1 MDAKAVQPKGKTGRA
16 DQALN
21 LIQKLYGVEK
31 QLSQT
36 TTEEKQALRQTEAMP
51 IMQQL
56 KTWLDKTALQV
67 PPKSTRSE
75 EHTSELQSRPHL
87 VCRLLLEKK
96 KNKLY
101 AQHHTIHTRKDTL

>member
-1 MDAKAVQPKGKTGRA
+1 MDAKAVQPKGKTGRV

-36 TTEEKQALRQTEAMP
+36 TTEEKQALRQTEAVP

-56 KTWLDKTALQV
+56 KIWQ
-67 PPKSTRSE
+67 
-75 EHTSELQSRPHL
+75 
-87 VCRLLLEKK
+87 EK
-96 KNKLY
+96 L
-101 AQHHTIHTRKDTL
+101 AVF